1 MKFLLPQYPDDMK
14 FAVDSDGKT
23 LLHVAAVSA
32 RNESKVI
39 KYLLSRFPAPMKYV
53 RDKQGKTFL
62 DYQYKKDRLQWL
74 IEDEADY
81 PVSEEDRTIF
91 LAYSPQSAYPLQE
104 CIVEYAI
111 SLIEAEDYCK
121 QFFQSKYMWP
131 AASIVALIA
140 GIVVYKSLCASIT

>member
-1 MKFLLPQYPDDMK
+1 MK

-23 LLHVAAVSA
+23 LLHVAAGR

-39 KYLLSRFPAPMKYV
+39 KYLLSQFPVSMKYV

-62 DYQYKKDRLQWL
+62 DYQYKKDRLEWL
-74 IEDEADY
+74 IEEETDY
-81 PVSEEDRTIF
+81 PVSEEDKTIF
-91 LAYSPQSAYPLQE
+91 LAYSPQSAYSLQE
-104 CIVEYAI
+104 CIAECAI
-111 SLIEAEDYCK
+111 SSIEAEDYCK

-131 AASIVALIA
+131 VASIAALIA